1 MNILEI
7 ANDIVYK
14 RAQEKETQYGKFDE
28 SLKKAAVVASELC
41 NKPISTEDM
50 YKVLIA
56 LKLSRM
62 AYNTKEDTY
71 VDMIAYIAALF
82 NFKTNQNG
90 KANNQSKSKRI
101 KKPRPNSKTSI

>member
-14 RAQEKETQYGKFDE
+14 RAQEKQREYGDFDE
-28 SLKKAAVVASELC
+28 SLRKASVIASELC
-41 NKPISTEDM
+41 GKPITTEDM
-50 YKVLIA
+50 YKALIA

-71 VDMIAYIAALF
+71 VDMVAYIAALF
-82 NFKTNQNG
+82 NFKTKENE
-90 KANNQSKSKRI
+90 KPNNQANRKGI
-101 KKPRPNSKTSI
+101 KKSRTKNKGSI